1 MALNFCLAPK
11 KYEIGCSNEVLNFSF
26 IQAVAEI
33 SKVKI
38 YLQPLNQNPSL
49 VHHLKDLF
57 HICLEP
63 EDQDDSRT
71 LKITLSSQITLTLLH
86 KEAKNERRCIA
97 VESVDS

>member
-1 MALNFCLAPK
+1 MVTYLKSCSMALNFCLAPK

-63 EDQDDSRT
+63 KVQGHGTILNVND
-71 LKITLSSQITLTLLH
+71 H
-86 KEAKNERRCIA
+86 G
-97 VESVDS
+97 